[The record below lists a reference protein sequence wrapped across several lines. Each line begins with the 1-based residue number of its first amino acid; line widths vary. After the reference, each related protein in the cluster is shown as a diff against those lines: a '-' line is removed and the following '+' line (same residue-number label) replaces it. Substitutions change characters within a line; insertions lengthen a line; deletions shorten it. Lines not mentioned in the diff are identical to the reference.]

1 VIMKRLLKKVIAILC
16 LVPLFGCGYKMV
28 GKETHLPPGIASLA
42 IPTFSNKTLEPG
54 IEIAFTQAFLGKFI
68 FDRRVKIVER
78 ASADAV
84 MEGVVKE
91 FNIFSVSYDASGY
104 AREYRTFVVVD
115 VLVKRRSGEILWHER
130 DLSETSTYRTVQSA
144 VTNEASKQAAIRG
157 IAQSVSERVQGRFFY
172 NF

>member
-1 VIMKRLLKKVIAILC
+1 MMTLLLKRVMAVLC
-16 LVPLFGCGYKMV
+16 LVSLFGCGYKMV

-54 IEIAFTQAFLGKFI
+54 IEIVFTQAFLKRFI
-68 FDRRVKIVER
+68 EDRRVKIVDR
-78 ASADAV
+78 SSADAV

-91 FNIFSVSYDASGY
+91 FNIFSVAYDASGL
-104 AREYRTFVVVD
+104 AREYRTYVVVD
-115 VLVKRRSGEILWHER
+115 VMVKRRNGEIVWQER

-144 VTNEASKQAAIRG
+144 VTNEASKQAAISD
-157 IAQSVSERVQGRFFY
+157 IAQSVSERIQGRFFY